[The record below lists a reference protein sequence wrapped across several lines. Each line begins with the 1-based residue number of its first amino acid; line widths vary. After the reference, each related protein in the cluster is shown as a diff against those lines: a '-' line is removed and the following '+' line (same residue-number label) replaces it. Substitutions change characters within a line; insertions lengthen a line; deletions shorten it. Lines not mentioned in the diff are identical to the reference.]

1 MAVRFILAIMS
12 EPTQTIYL
20 DEALRPNA
28 SLSRRAFFIVMMVI
42 GLFSF
47 AGGVLYSVIGAWPVV
62 GFFGLD
68 MLAIWLAFKF
78 SFRAQE
84 QVTYVRVDSDCLRLW
99 HQQRGQ
105 EDKTADLPTAFVRV
119 ELETPTTPHTHLHI
133 AYGNRVF
140 VIGRFLT
147 PEARTKLAKR
157 LRAALHQARHPAY
170 R

>member
-1 MAVRFILAIMS
+1 MTDTP
-12 EPTQTIYL
+12 ETIYL

-28 SLSRRAFFIVMMVI
+28 SLSPRAFMIVMTLI

-47 AGGVLYSVIGAWPVV
+47 AGGVLYLTIGAWPVF

-68 MLAIWLAFKF
+68 MLAIWVAFKL

-84 QVTYVRVDSDCLRLW
+84 QVTYIRVDGDYLRLW
-99 HQQRGQ
+99 HQQRGKD
-105 EDKTADLPTAFVRV
+105 DKTADLPVSFVRV

-133 AYGNRVF
+133 AYSNKAY

-147 PEARTKLAKR
+147 PEQRTRLAKR
-157 LRAALHQARHPAY
+157 LRVAIHQARIKA
-170 R
+170 RS

>member
-1 MAVRFILAIMS
+1 MT
-12 EPTQTIYL
+12 EQTIYL

-28 SLSRRAFFIVMMVI
+28 SLSRRASLIVMSVV

-47 AGGVLYSVIGAWPVV
+47 AGGVLYLTVGAWPVF

-68 MLAIWLAFKF
+68 MLAIWLAFRF

-99 HQQRGQ
+99 HKQRGK

-119 ELETPTTPHTHLHI
+119 ELETPITPHTHLHI
-133 AYGNRVF
+133 AYGDRAF
-140 VIGRFLT
+140 VIGRFLA
-147 PEARTKLAKR
+147 PKDRAKLANR
-157 LRAALHQARHPAY
+157 LRAALRQARHGPYAG
-170 R
+170 

>member
-1 MAVRFILAIMS
+1 MS
-12 EPTQTIYL
+12 SEEPMIYL

-28 SLSRRAFFIVMMVI
+28 SLSPRAFVIVMTLVGI
-42 GLFSF
+42 FSF
-47 AGGVLYSVIGAWPVV
+47 AGGILYLTLGAWPVF

-84 QVTYVRVDSDCLRLW
+84 QVTYIRIDSDYLRLW
-99 HQQRGQ
+99 HQQRGKD
-105 EDKTADLPTAFVRV
+105 DKTADLPTAFVRI
-119 ELETPTTPHTHLHI
+119 ELQVPTTLHTHLHI

-147 PEARTKLAKR
+147 PAERTNTANR
-157 LRAALHQARHPAY
+157 LRAALHRARIGAAI
-170 R
+170 

>member
-1 MAVRFILAIMS
+1 MS
-12 EPTQTIYL
+12 KPEPVIYL
-20 DEALRPNA
+20 EEALRPNA
-28 SLSRRAFFIVMMVI
+28 SLSPRAFVIVMSLV
-42 GLFSF
+42 GVFSF
-47 AGGVLYSVIGAWPVV
+47 AGGVLYLTIGAWPVF

-84 QVTYVRVDSDCLRLW
+84 QVTYVRVDSECLRLW
-99 HQQRGQ
+99 HKQTGK

-119 ELETPTTPHTHLHI
+119 DLETPTTPHTHLHI

-147 PEARTKLAKR
+147 PTERGEAAKR
-157 LRAALHQARHPAY
+157 LRAALHQARLGTPI
-170 R
+170 